1 MIRRLDI
8 QKQRSVN
15 QIWIVRGEGEYWL
28 PDKKGGLVVMIHTIS
43 WVQL

>member
-8 QKQRSVN
+8 QKQRSVD
-15 QIWIVRGEGEYWL
+15 QIWSRREGEYWL
-28 PDKKGGLVVMIHTIS
+28 PDKKGGLVVMIQTIS